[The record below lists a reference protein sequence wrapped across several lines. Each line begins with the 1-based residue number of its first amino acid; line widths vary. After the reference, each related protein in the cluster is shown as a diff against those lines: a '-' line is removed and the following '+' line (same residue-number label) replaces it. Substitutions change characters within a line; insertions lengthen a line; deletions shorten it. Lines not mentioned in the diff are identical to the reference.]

1 MKRTALIGLM
11 LALACLLCAC
21 SKVPEDQRI
30 PVYDYTLPP
39 LSTESSPNGSPQSP
53 SVILKPSN
61 VEDLIG
67 KWHCADAAAMFEFFA
82 DGTVKMYYLAPGYY
96 EYNSV
101 ENGTYTYDGLT
112 LACKFPSQ
120 SNFTYSCSV
129 NKTEL
134 KLTVSYQSLKFD
146 PVTELPTEHPQ
157 YDFPDFD
164 VLVQND
170 PITLSAYTGKT
181 FEIDFSKDT
190 IRAELG
196 VSYWKSVAEA
206 DWIKLE
212 TGTAQLGNL
221 VNIDY
226 TGKLDGVA
234 FQGGTATNQVIQVK
248 DGTGMVDGFCV
259 GVAGHE
265 VGETFD
271 VKVTFPENYHAADLA
286 GKEVVFTMTLN
297 CIYATELTDEIAEE
311 NGFES
316 AVQWVD
322 ELYQKRVG
330 VLIWEKVEDLKDI
343 ELPLEAYQFFH
354 QYNLDSAQANALYY
368 FNNDLDA
375 YLEYYGITRD
385 SILKDSQEIARKFY
399 QAAQIVAK
407 HQLVADDALT
417 EKLTN
422 EYLESYKSNGYTE
435 EEAKELLETEGK
447 AEFTAQL
454 NLILAQNYFV
464 ENNTFTFAEN

>member
-11 LALACLLCAC
+11 LALACLFCAC

-39 LSTESSPNGSPQSP
+39 LSTESAPNGSPQSP
-53 SVILKPSN
+53 SVILTPSN

-67 KWHCADAAAMFEFFA
+67 KWHSASAATTFEFFA

-164 VLVQND
+164 VLIQDKPLTSN
-170 PITLSAYTGKT
+170 AYTGNT
-181 FEIDFSKDT
+181 FEIGFSKDT
-190 IRAELG
+190 VRAELG
-196 VSYWKSVAEA
+196 AIYWKSVAEA
-206 DWIKLE
+206 DRIKLE

-234 FQGGTATNQVIQVK
+234 FQGGTATNQVVQVN
-248 DGTGMVDGFCV
+248 DGTGYIDGFCI
-259 GVAGHE
+259 GIAGHE
-265 VGETFD
+265 VGKTFD
-271 VKVTFPENYHAADLA
+271 VNVTFPENYGSTDLA

-297 CIYATELTDEIAEE
+297 CIYATELTDEIAKEK
-311 NGFES
+311 GYES
-316 AVQWVD
+316 AAQWVD
-322 ELYQKRVG
+322 EIYQERVG
-330 VLIWEKVEDLKDI
+330 VLLWDKVEDLKDI

-375 YLEYYGITRD
+375 YLEYCGITRD
-385 SILKDSQEIARKFY
+385 SLLKDSQEIARKFY
-399 QAAQIVAK
+399 QAAQIVSK

-447 AEFTAQL
+447 AEFTAQR
-454 NLILAQNYFV
+454 NLILAQNYFAK
-464 ENNTFTFAEN
+464 NNTFTFAEN